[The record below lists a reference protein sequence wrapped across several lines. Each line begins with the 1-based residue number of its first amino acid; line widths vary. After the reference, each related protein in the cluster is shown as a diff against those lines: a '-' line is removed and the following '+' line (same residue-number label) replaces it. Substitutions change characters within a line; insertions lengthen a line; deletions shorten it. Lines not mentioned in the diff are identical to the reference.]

1 MPMLPKPINPAGGAV
16 TVGLRRPTVVPA
28 PCAASPELSNRPRR
42 RTFTAQDKLRIL
54 TETDRAADT
63 GGVGAILRREGI
75 YSSTLGDWR
84 RLRAAGAFGAL
95 VPVKR
100 GPKTAEPNPLA
111 GELAFVQ
118 RENARLTRRLARAEA
133 IIDVQKK
140 VAELLG
146 IRWRR
151 ATASPDSG
159 HRGARAG
166 QPHDCHGLCRAGR
179 LARHRSAPTRRSGRT
194 GGGPPPASSA
204 SQGADYPTTAGG
216 SGLIACARFRRPGA
230 GGSLRHP
237 ARSGHLPLLDPH
249 DVSHPRAAR
258 RGARTPRSAAP
269 PRLSEAR
276 AAGGRPQPGLVL
288 GHHQADGAGEMDVFL
303 SLRHPRHLQPTRGRL
318 VCGRCG
324 KCGLVQAI
332 AR

>member
-133 IIDVQKK
+133 IIDAIGVGRIAGARVLIPRAETAREVLPETLRQHGAHEVV
-140 VAELLG
+140 VADREHRLHEVV
-146 IRWRR
+146 
-151 ATASPDSG
+151 ATALVAQ
-159 HRGARAG
+159 HHG
-166 QPHDCHGLCRAGR
+166 QPIGDEGNMQ
-179 LARHRSAPTRRSGRT
+179 RH
-194 GGGPPPASSA
+194 
-204 SQGADYPTTAGG
+204 
-216 SGLIACARFRRPGA
+216 
-230 GGSLRHP
+230 
-237 ARSGHLPLLDPH
+237 
-249 DVSHPRAAR
+249 
-258 RGARTPRSAAP
+258 
-269 PRLSEAR
+269 
-276 AAGGRPQPGLVL
+276 
-288 GHHQADGAGEMDVFL
+288 
-303 SLRHPRHLQPTRGRL
+303 
-318 VCGRCG
+318 
-324 KCGLVQAI
+324 
-332 AR
+332 

>member
-28 PCAASPELSNRPRR
+28 PCAASPELSNRPRG

-118 RENARLTRRLARAEA
+118 EGDARLTPRVGAGAGLIELAKES
-133 IIDVQKK
+133 VG
-140 VAELLG
+140 VLG
-146 IRWRR
+146 VVL
-151 ATASPDSG
+151 
-159 HRGARAG
+159 GA
-166 QPHDCHGLCRAGR
+166 
-179 LARHRSAPTRRSGRT
+179 RT
-194 GGGPPPASSA
+194 GG
-204 SQGADYPTTAGG
+204 
-216 SGLIACARFRRPGA
+216 
-230 GGSLRHP
+230 
-237 ARSGHLPLLDPH
+237 
-249 DVSHPRAAR
+249 
-258 RGARTPRSAAP
+258 
-269 PRLSEAR
+269 PRLEDTS
-276 AAGGRPQPGLVL
+276 G
-288 GHHQADGAGEMDVFL
+288 
-303 SLRHPRHLQPTRGRL
+303 
-318 VCGRCG
+318 
-324 KCGLVQAI
+324 
-332 AR
+332 

>member
-118 RENARLTRRLARAEA
+118 RENARLTRRVGRAQG
-133 IIDVQKK
+133 ILDLQKK
-140 VAELLG
+140 NAELLG
-146 IRWRR
+146 IPLAARDRQRR
-151 ATASPDSG
+151 Q
-159 HRGARAG
+159 R
-166 QPHDCHGLCRAGR
+166 
-179 LARHRSAPTRRSGRT
+179 PTC
-194 GGGPPPASSA
+194 
-204 SQGADYPTTAGG
+204 G
-216 SGLIACARFRRPGA
+216 SRRPN
-230 GGSLRHP
+230 
-237 ARSGHLPLLDPH
+237 
-249 DVSHPRAAR
+249 PRR
-258 RGARTPRSAAP
+258 
-269 PRLSEAR
+269 
-276 AAGGRPQPGLVL
+276 
-288 GHHQADGAGEMDVFL
+288 
-303 SLRHPRHLQPTRGRL
+303 
-318 VCGRCG
+318 
-324 KCGLVQAI
+324 
-332 AR
+332 